1 LDLFADIA
9 GFLGSALI
17 LAAFAYVNVLKRPP
31 DITFNLINFAGAS
44 FLATSLLFHYNLP
57 SLMLECAWM
66 AIALYGIFSLMRK
79 KPE

>member
-31 DITFNLINFAGAS
+31 DILFNLMNFGGAAA
-44 FLATSLLFHYNLP
+44 LAVSLWFHYNLP
-57 SLMLECAWM
+57 SLLLEVAWM
-66 AIALYGIFSLMRK
+66 AIAVYGIVSLMRK
-79 KPE
+79 KSA